1 MRYIFTHIFSSW
13 ISFLFRLLR
22 SVADCLNL
30 CACMHAYIYIYCIQ
44 IIGQAA
50 FTMMVL
56 STIVMTGIA
65 APLISI
71 LYDPARPYMVTNR
84 RTIQH
89 LPPGKE
95 LRTLLCIHDEESVSG
110 FINLLESSNPTV
122 TTPFSIFSL
131 HLIELLA
138 RAVPVF
144 IDHELQEVPSQYS
157 AYDTIHNALRLY
169 QARQYC

>member
-1 MRYIFTHIFSSW
+1 
-13 ISFLFRLLR
+13 
-22 SVADCLNL
+22 
-30 CACMHAYIYIYCIQ
+30 MHIYIYCIQ

-89 LPPGKE
+89 L
-95 LRTLLCIHDEESVSG
+95 LCIHDEESVSG

-122 TTPFSIFSL
+122 TTPFSIFAL